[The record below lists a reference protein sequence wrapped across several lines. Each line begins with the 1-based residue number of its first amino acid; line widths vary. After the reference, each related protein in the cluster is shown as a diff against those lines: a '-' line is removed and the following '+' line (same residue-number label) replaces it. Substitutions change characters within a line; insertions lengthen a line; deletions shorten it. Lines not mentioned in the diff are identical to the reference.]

1 MREDTG
7 SNDTEGAEAHEKLRA
22 ERDDPPQLI
31 DPKYCCRDQCCPCGG
46 FRLYRRARVDDEQ

>member
-1 MREDTG
+1 MHEDTG

-22 ERDDPPQLI
+22 ERDDPPELI

-46 FRLYRRARVDDEQ
+46 FRLYRRARVDDE